1 MYPHHARKVAPAEV
15 VVEEVAVTDLTI
27 KNSEI
32 KTETTA
38 DEIQVAAVAA
48 AAEIAAEVAAE
59 NHQTG
64 KMVGPDMTATLTV
77 AEIKGAKL
85 AARVVAD
92 EAIIPAG
99 IETEWFT

>member
-32 KTETTA
+32 KTATTA

-48 AAEIAAEVAAE
+48 AEIAVEVAAE
-59 NHQTG
+59 NNQTG

-77 AEIKGAKL
+77 AEIKEAKL

-99 IETEWFT
+99 IKTEWFT